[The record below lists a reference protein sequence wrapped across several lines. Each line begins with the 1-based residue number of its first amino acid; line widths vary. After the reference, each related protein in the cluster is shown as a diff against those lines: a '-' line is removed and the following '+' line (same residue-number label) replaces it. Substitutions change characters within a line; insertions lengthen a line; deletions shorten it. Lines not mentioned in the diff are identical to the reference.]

1 VKTKIKILAHV
12 SQAMGSDLK
21 FLATRPSTSSLRFEI
36 QSQRMKENIKILA
49 HMSQALDS
57 DIMVSATRSSTSN

>member
-21 FLATRPSTSSLRFEI
+21 FLATRPSTSSLKFEI
-36 QSQRMKENIKILA
+36 QLQRMKKKYKIPA
-49 HMSQALDS
+49 HVSQSLGS
-57 DIMVSATRSSTSN
+57 DINKQLEV